1 VKTSI
6 AHLPRDKQSELRS
19 ITDSIV
25 QLIHPEKIILFGSY
39 ATGKWQEDV
48 HKEGHITYE
57 YISDYDLLVATRQ
70 GDNRPEHQIQ
80 ELAETKSQ
88 PLTSIPINV
97 IVHGIDYVN
106 RQIEEGQFFFTD
118 VKKEGIL
125 LYDAGN
131 VALAEQRE
139 LTATE
144 RREIAQRDFD
154 IYFETGKNF
163 LTYSIYSKETVRA
176 LKDSAFLLHQSAE
189 RLYDT
194 MILVFTGCKPKTHNL
209 SKLVKMSRDFSPELA
224 TVFPNNSKTEIHL
237 FTLLKKAYVDAR
249 YNDKYVIT
257 EDELNVLTER
267 VKKLQEIAE
276 RICKSK
282 IASIV

>member
-1 VKTSI
+1 MKTSI
-6 AHLPRDKQSELRS
+6 AHLPKDKQGELRS

-25 QLIHPEKIILFGSY
+25 ALVHPEKIILFGSY

-80 ELAETKSQ
+80 ELAETKCQ
-88 PLTSIPINV
+88 PLTTIPINV

-118 VKKEGIL
+118 IKKEGIL
-125 LYDAGN
+125 LYDAGS

-139 LTATE
+139 LTAKE

-154 IYFETGKNF
+154 NYYNSAKTFLKNANFDFKEGDLKIAVFE
-163 LTYSIYSKETVRA
+163 
-176 LKDSAFLLHQSAE
+176 LHQAAE
-189 RLYDT
+189 RTYNT
-194 MILVFTGCKPKTHNL
+194 MILVFTGYKPKTHNL
-209 SKLVKMSRDFSPELA
+209 GKLLKMSREFSPELS
-224 TVFPNNSKTEIHL
+224 TVFPNNNRTEIHL

-257 EDELNVLTER
+257 EDELSTLIEK
-267 VKKLQEIAE
+267 VKKLQEISE
-276 RICKSK
+276 KVCKNK

>member
-6 AHLPRDKQSELRS
+6 AHLPADKQRELKS
-19 ITDSIV
+19 ITDSV
-25 QLIHPEKIILFGSY
+25 AQLVKPEKIILFGSY

-48 HKEGHITYE
+48 HMEGHITYE

-106 RQIEEGQFFFTD
+106 RQIEEGQYFFTD
-118 VKKEGIL
+118 IKKEGIL
-125 LYDAGN
+125 LYDAGS
-131 VALAEQRE
+131 VELAEQRE
-139 LTATE
+139 LSATE
-144 RREIAQRDFD
+144 RKKIAQRDFD
-154 IYFETGKNF
+154 IYYNNGKDF
-163 LTYSIYSKETVRA
+163 LANSIYTKDVLHS
-176 LKDSAFLLHQSAE
+176 LKVSVFLLHQSAE
-189 RLYDT
+189 GFYNI
-194 MILVFTGCKPKTHNL
+194 MILVFTGYKPKTHNL
-209 SKLVKMSRDFSPELA
+209 GKLLKMSRDFSPELL
-224 TVFPNNSKTEIHL
+224 TVFPNNSKSEIHL

-257 EDELNVLTER
+257 EDELNALIER